1 MSGSVEWTVA
11 RVTWRLLLGQRRW
24 ILALVAS
31 LLPVLVAWL
40 FVTQGGESN
49 PVQQANFFVG
59 LMAMLVLT
67 ALLPLAGLV
76 HGTAAFGTELD
87 DGTLRYIL
95 AKPVAR
101 WRLVAAKLATAAL
114 ATVVT
119 VLPGVVVA
127 AVIIFGTPDN
137 WLLRGFAAAVLVGSV
152 LYAAI
157 FLVLSLLT
165 RRALLI
171 GLLYVI
177 AWEGALS
184 RAFSGMRSLSVR
196 EYAMAIAEAAAGAPV
211 GGPLQAGLESGTVVW
226 LAVGMLTLATA
237 GAIARLR
244 VLEVAE
250 EV

>member
-1 MSGSVEWTVA
+1 MSRSVEWTVA
-11 RVTWRLLLGQRRW
+11 RVTWRLLLGRRRW
-24 ILALVAS
+24 LLAAAATA
-31 LLPVLVAWL
+31 LPVLVAWL
-40 FVTQGGESN
+40 FVTQGGQTN
-49 PVQQANFFVG
+49 PVEKANFFVG
-59 LMAMLVLT
+59 LMSTLVLT

-101 WRLVAAKLATAAL
+101 WRLVAVKLVTAAA
-114 ATVVT
+114 ATVVS

-127 AVIIFGTPDN
+127 AIIVFGTPDH
-137 WLLRGFAAAVLVGSV
+137 WLLRGFAAAVLVASV
-152 LYAAI
+152 LYTAI

-165 RRALLI
+165 RRALLL

-184 RAFSGMRSLSVR
+184 RIFSGTRSLSVR
-196 EYAMAIAEAAAGAPV
+196 EYAMAVAEAAAGAPV
-211 GGPLQAGLESGTVVW
+211 GGPLQASLGTGTVLW
-226 LAVGMLTLATA
+226 LGLGMLVLATA
-237 GAIARLR
+237 GAITRLR
-244 VLEVAE
+244 VIEVAE